1 MNGKTIAVKA
11 ILKKNKETTIPL
23 GGRCM
28 DPLFLAGDC
37 AKIYDTQK
45 AIIGG
50 IYLFQLPSGELAVH
64 RLIGREGG
72 KLMMKGDRSRGFEII
87 PSTDLLGEVT
97 HVKLL
102 GTKGW
107 ICIQRAPLSKIISF
121 FSKKIA
127 KDKCIKKNESFIE
140 KKLVSVFRKLIL
152 RCGDFLRIQWQKE
165 LDNRKK

>member
-1 MNGKTIAVKA
+1 
-11 ILKKNKETTIPL
+11 
-23 GGRCM
+23 M

-37 AKIYDTQK
+37 AKIHDTQK

-50 IYLFQLPSGELAVH
+50 IYLFQLPTGEVAAH

-102 GTKGW
+102 GTKDW
-107 ICIQRAPLSKIISF
+107 ICIQRAPFTKTVSF

-127 KDKCIKKNESFIE
+127 KDKCIKKSENFIE
-140 KKLVSVFRKLIL
+140 KRIVSIFMKLLLLYGDSL
-152 RCGDFLRIQWQKE
+152 RAQWKKAAA
-165 LDNRKK
+165 NRKNN